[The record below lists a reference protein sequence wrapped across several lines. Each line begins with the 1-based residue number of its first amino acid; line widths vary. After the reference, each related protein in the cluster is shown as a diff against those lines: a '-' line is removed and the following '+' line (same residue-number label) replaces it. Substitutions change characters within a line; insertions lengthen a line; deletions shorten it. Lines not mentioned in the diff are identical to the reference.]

1 VLDPCTRA
9 AARSGIAETMIAH
22 RAQRPGRDAGAHG
35 APGGRVHPLALAA
48 PRDAGIDAGAAR
60 GSA

>member
-1 VLDPCTRA
+1 
-9 AARSGIAETMIAH
+9 MIAH